1 MCPIEA
7 LEEDVTKGLSSTHWV
22 LGRVSVDRSTRWA
35 QLSAA
40 LSHTFTSHLQI
51 LCGESQMARE
61 EMQRPPLGLSPA
73 SIASVLIGEETLSFS
88 LYFYPSV
95 VPSLLCLSFPSFAS
109 LSHHSQLPNTL
120 RILTSVFFHS
130 LLFFFYILSSF
141 FHALPSLCTSFNL
154 LRTWCHWAQ

>member
-7 LEEDVTKGLSSTHWV
+7 LEEDVAKGLPGTHWV
-22 LGRVSVDRSTRWA
+22 LGRVSVDRSTHWA

-51 LCGESQMARE
+51 LCGESQMATE

-73 SIASVLIGEETLSFS
+73 SIASVLIGEETL
-88 LYFYPSV
+88 YPVLCISI
-95 VPSLLCLSFPSFAS
+95 PLLFLHCFVFLVLPLPH
-109 LSHHSQLPNTL
+109 LSHLPNTL

-130 LLFFFYILSSF
+130 LLFFFFYLPYILSSS

-154 LRTWCHWAQ
+154 P